1 MQMTVIITVIKNLN
15 NKKNYYTLI
24 NYKPVNK

>member
-15 NKKNYYTLI
+15 NKKFYYALI
-24 NYKPVNK
+24 EYKPVYK